1 MNRGTRVST
10 IGALGTEGLFTA
22 FCYKGTMTG
31 FLFAFFVKQFLVPVL
46 TPSNVVILDNVK
58 IDMMRED
65 AIAMIEATG
74 AGVLFLPP
82 YLPELNPIEHIW
94 SKVKS
99 IIKKTVI
106 STTEELYQA
115 IEDAL
120 DTITPDEAKNGF
132 QHCL

>member
-1 MNRGTRVST
+1 MISLRSLLR
-10 IGALGTEGLFTA
+10 
-22 FCYKGTMTG
+22 
-31 FLFAFFVKQFLVPVL
+31 FLVPVL
-46 TPSNVVILDNVK
+46 IPSNVVVLDNAKVHY
-58 IDMMRED
+58 DED

-82 YLPELNPIEHIW
+82 YSPELNPIEHIW

-99 IIKKTVI
+99 FIKKTVI

-120 DTITPDEAKNGF
+120 ETITPDDAKNCF